1 MTTDSAA
8 AVPMKRFMT
17 ALLLSVAATW
27 PALAAD
33 RKSEPK
39 SIPELQ
45 AAIEAVLKE
54 TKTPGAAVAIVSR
67 DKAEWMA
74 GIGKANVAAN
84 KPVTA
89 DTLFRIGSVSK
100 SFAALAALR
109 LQEEGKLKLAD
120 TVRQWVPEVAFTNP
134 WEATDPVRLVHL
146 MEHTTGFDDIHLR
159 EYAHNE
165 PTPIALKDALA
176 FGAPSRVCRWRPG
189 SRMAYCNS
197 GPAVLAAV
205 VERVSGQR
213 FEDYVAKHLF
223 EPLHMDT
230 ASYFCTPEVE
240 RRLAELHRPDGFTP
254 YPYWHIAYRP
264 TGAVNASAPTRHFTR
279 PVDCGTQG

>member
-1 MTTDSAA
+1 MTSDSAA
-8 AVPMKRFMT
+8 ALPMKRFMT
-17 ALLLSVAATW
+17 VLLLSVAATW

-120 TVRQWVPEVAFTNP
+120 TVRQWFLKWLSPIHGGQLIRCVSFT
-134 WEATDPVRLVHL
+134 
-146 MEHTTGFDDIHLR
+146 
-159 EYAHNE
+159 
-165 PTPIALKDALA
+165 
-176 FGAPSRVCRWRPG
+176 
-189 SRMAYCNS
+189 
-197 GPAVLAAV
+197 
-205 VERVSGQR
+205 
-213 FEDYVAKHLF
+213 
-223 EPLHMDT
+223 
-230 ASYFCTPEVE
+230 
-240 RRLAELHRPDGFTP
+240 
-254 YPYWHIAYRP
+254 
-264 TGAVNASAPTRHFTR
+264 
-279 PVDCGTQG
+279 